1 MSTYTVKV
9 GKVITPD
16 TGDRVQKCPC
26 LVGVGREDKVTVI
39 LEATPDRDHPHQ
51 YVRIRSRVYV
61 SMDSIGELNPGDFLG
76 GDSHWRGIET
86 GEWRTRLCRGM
97 LALEQVNKVM
107 RRRYQRKV
115 GKL

>member
-9 GKVITPD
+9 GEVVTPD
-16 TGDRVQKCPC
+16 TGDVQTCPC
-26 LVGVGREDKVTVI
+26 LVGVGDDKVTVF
-39 LEATPDRDHPHQ
+39 LEATPDRDHPEQ

-61 SMDSIGELNPGDFLG
+61 SMDSIGELNPCDFLG
-76 GDSHWRGIET
+76 GDSHWRGIEI